1 MSEIKE
7 YKMFIDGQWVDSE
20 SGDTIDVINPANQ
33 EVVARVPLAG
43 VADVEKAVDS
53 SRRAF
58 ESGVWANKSKSE
70 RARILG
76 NMTRLIF
83 KNRPQLAYWE
93 ALTSGAPIRQANL
106 ISLGSSIMLFHTTAQ
121 MLDLL
126 PEVEHAPYPPS
137 APLHSFMKREPI
149 GVCAGISPW
158 NVPLSSAA
166 AKIAP
171 ALAMGNSMIMKPAS
185 ITPITTLELARLA
198 REAGVP
204 DGVLNVITGPGP
216 IIGSALA
223 SHPDVGKVSLTGS
236 TEVGREIY
244 RLCANTIKKMTLELG
259 GKSPL
264 IVLDDADIDVAINT
278 GLSAFLFHQGQICL
292 SGTRLFVPRKMQDA
306 LVSGMIEKIKKLK
319 IGNQLDPLTDQGPIS
334 SQAQLNTIMRY
345 VEIGKKEGA
354 EIAYGGKRLSG
365 PEYDKGFFFEPTI
378 FINCNNQMTQVR
390 EEIFGPVQCVIPYDD
405 DDEALAMAND
415 TIYGLAGGIV
425 STNTARAQK
434 LAMRIR
440 TGTVFIN
447 IYHLTRADAPF
458 GGYKQSGIGTEKA
471 FESLREYSYVKHICQ
486 DMTSKAQDKFW
497 NRLLGFK
504 Y

>member
-1 MSEIKE
+1 MSNIME

-20 SGDTIDVINPANQ
+20 SGETMDVINPANQ
-33 EVVARVPLAG
+33 EIVAHVPLAG
-43 VADVEKAVDS
+43 PADVEKAVDA

-58 ESGVWANKSKSE
+58 ESGVWANTSKSE

-76 NMTRLIF
+76 NMAKLLFQNGSR
-83 KNRPQLAYWE
+83 LAYLE
-93 ALTSGAPIRQANL
+93 ALTSGACIRQTSL
-106 ISLGSSIMLFHTTAQ
+106 IDVGSCLLSFHTTAQ
-121 MLDLL
+121 MLDKL
-126 PEVEHAPYPPS
+126 PEVEHAPYAPS

-149 GVCAGISPW
+149 GICVGIAPW
-158 NVPLSSAA
+158 NVPLSSAG

-185 ITPITTLELARLA
+185 ITPITALELARLA
-198 REAGVP
+198 KEAGVP
-204 DGVLNVITGPGP
+204 DGVLNVVTGPGRTV
-216 IIGSALA
+216 GSALA
-223 SHPDVGKVSLTGS
+223 GHPDVGKVSLTGS

-244 RLCANTIKKMTLELG
+244 HLAANTIKKITLELG

-264 IVLDDADIDVAINT
+264 IVLDDADMDVAINI
-278 GLSAFLFHQGQICL
+278 GLTAFLFHQGQICL
-292 SGTRLFVPRKMQDA
+292 SGTRLFVPRNMQDA

-319 IGNQLDPLTDQGPIS
+319 IGNQLDPLTDQGPVAS
-334 SQAQLNTIMRY
+334 RAQLNTIMRY

-354 EIAYGGKRLSG
+354 EVACGGNRLSG
-365 PEYDKGFFFEPTI
+365 PEYDRGFFFEPTI
-378 FINCNNQMTQVR
+378 FMNCNNQMTQVR

-405 DDEALAMAND
+405 DEEALAMAND
-415 TIYGLAGGIV
+415 TTYGLAGGIV
-425 STNTARAQK
+425 STNVARAQK
-434 LAMRIR
+434 LATRMR

-486 DMTSKAQDKFW
+486 DLTANAAEKFW
-497 NRLLGFK
+497 NPLLGIK

>member
-1 MSEIKE
+1 MSDIME

-20 SGDTIDVINPANQ
+20 SGETMDVINPANQ
-33 EVVARVPLAG
+33 EIVARVPLAG
-43 VADVEKAVDS
+43 PADVEKAVDAS
-53 SRRAF
+53 KRAF
-58 ESGVWANKSKSE
+58 ESGVWANKSKGE

-76 NMTRLIF
+76 NVTKLIF
-83 KNRPQLAYWE
+83 KNSGQLAYLE
-93 ALTSGAPIRQANL
+93 ALTCGAPIRQTSL
-106 ISLGSSIMLFHTTAQ
+106 IDLGSCIMSFHTTAQ
-121 MLDLL
+121 LLDQL

-137 APLHSFMKREPI
+137 AALHSFMKREPI
-149 GVCAGISPW
+149 GICVGIAPW
-158 NVPLSSAA
+158 NVPLSSAG

-198 REAGVP
+198 KEAGVP
-204 DGVLNVITGPGP
+204 DGVLNVVTGPGST
-216 IIGSALA
+216 IGSALA
-223 SHPDVGKVSLTGS
+223 GHPEVGKVSLTGS
-236 TEVGREIY
+236 TEVGREIF
-244 RLCANTIKKMTLELG
+244 RLSANTIKKMTLELG

-264 IVLDDADIDVAINT
+264 IVLDDADMDVAINT

-292 SGTRLFVPRKMQDA
+292 SGTRLVVPRKMQDV
-306 LVSGMIEKIKKLK
+306 LVSGMIEKIKQLK
-319 IGNQLDPLTDQGPIS
+319 IGNQLDPLTDQGPLA
-334 SQAQLNTIMRY
+334 SQTQLDTVMRY
-345 VEIGKKEGA
+345 VEIGKKEKA
-354 EIAYGGKRLSG
+354 EVACGGNRLSG
-365 PEYDKGFFFEPTI
+365 PEYDRGFFFEPTI
-378 FINCNNQMTQVR
+378 FMNCNNQMTQVR

-405 DDEALAMAND
+405 EDEALSMAND

-425 STNTARAQK
+425 STNVARAQK
-434 LAMRIR
+434 LATKIR

-486 DMTSKAQDKFW
+486 DMTAKATDKFW
-497 NRLLGFK
+497 NYLLGIK

>member
-1 MSEIKE
+1 MSDIME

-20 SGDTIDVINPANQ
+20 SGEMMDVINPANQ
-33 EVVARVPLAG
+33 EIVARVPLAG
-43 VADVEKAVDS
+43 PADVEKAVDA

-58 ESGVWANKSKSE
+58 ESGVWANKSKGE

-76 NMTRLIF
+76 NMAKLLF
-83 KNRPQLAYWE
+83 KNSARLAYLE
-93 ALTSGAPIRQANL
+93 SLTCGAPIRQTSL
-106 ISLGSSIMLFHTTAQ
+106 IDVGSCLLSFHMTAQ
-121 MLDLL
+121 LLDLF
-126 PEVEHAPYPPS
+126 PEVEYAPYAPS

-149 GVCAGISPW
+149 GVCLGIAPW
-158 NVPLSSAA
+158 NVPLSSAG

-198 REAGVP
+198 KEAGVP
-204 DGVLNVITGPGP
+204 DGVLNVVTGPGRTV
-216 IIGSALA
+216 GHALA
-223 SHPDVGKVSLTGS
+223 RHPDVGKISLTGS

-244 RLCANTIKKMTLELG
+244 HLAADTIKKITLELG

-264 IVLDDADIDVAINT
+264 IVLDDADLDVAINT
-278 GLSAFLFHQGQICL
+278 GLTAFLFHQGQICL

-306 LVSGMIEKIKKLK
+306 FVSGMIEKIKLLK
-319 IGNQLDPLTDQGPIS
+319 IGNQLDPLTDQGPIAS
-334 SQAQLNTIMRY
+334 EAQLNTIMRY
-345 VEIGKKEGA
+345 VAIGREEGA
-354 EIAYGGKRLSG
+354 EVACGGNRLAG
-365 PEYDKGFFFEPTI
+365 PEYDRGFFFEPTI
-378 FINCNNQMTQVR
+378 FMNCNNQMKQVR

-405 DDEALAMAND
+405 DEEALAMAND
-415 TIYGLAGGIV
+415 TMYGLAGGIV
-425 STNTARAQK
+425 STNVARAQK
-434 LAMRIR
+434 LATRIR

-471 FESLREYSYVKHICQ
+471 FDSLREYSYVKHICQ
-486 DMTSKAQDKFW
+486 DMTASAKDKFW
-497 NRLLGFK
+497 NYLLGIK

>member
-1 MSEIKE
+1 MSDIME

-20 SGDTIDVINPANQ
+20 SGETMELINPANQ

-43 VADVEKAVDS
+43 PADVEKAVDS

-58 ESGVWANKSKSE
+58 ESGVWAHKSKSE

-76 NMTRLIF
+76 NVAKLLFR
-83 KNRPQLAYWE
+83 NRSRLAYLE
-93 ALTSGAPIRQANL
+93 SLTSGACIRQTSL
-106 ISLGSSIMLFHTTAQ
+106 IHFGSCLLSFHTTAQ
-121 MLDLL
+121 MLDQL
-126 PEVEHAPYPPS
+126 PEVEYAPYAPS

-149 GVCAGISPW
+149 GVCVGIAPW
-158 NVPLSSAA
+158 NVPLSSAG

-185 ITPITTLELARLA
+185 ITPLTTLEVARIA
-198 REAGVP
+198 KEAGVP
-204 DGVLNVITGPGP
+204 DGVLNVVTGPGQA
-216 IIGSALA
+216 IGRALVE
-223 SHPDVGKVSLTGS
+223 HPEVGKISLTGS
-236 TEVGREIY
+236 TDVGREIY
-244 RLCANTIKKMTLELG
+244 RLAANTIKKITLELG

-264 IVLDDADIDVAINT
+264 IVLDDADLDVAINT

-292 SGTRLFVPRKMQDA
+292 SGTRLFVPRKMQEA
-306 LVSGMIEKIKKLK
+306 LVSGMIEKIKQMK
-319 IGNQLDPLTDQGPIS
+319 IGNQMDPLTDQGPVAS
-334 SQAQLNTIMRY
+334 RTQLATIMKY
-345 VEIGKKEGA
+345 VEVGQNEGA
-354 EIAYGGKRLSG
+354 ELAYGGRRLSG
-365 PEYDKGFFFEPTI
+365 PEYDQGFFMEPTI
-378 FINCNNQMTQVR
+378 FVNCHNQMRQVR

-405 DDEALAMAND
+405 EEEALGMAND
-415 TIYGLAGGIV
+415 SMYGLAGGIV
-425 STNTARAQK
+425 STNTARAQR
-434 LAMRIR
+434 LATRIR

-486 DMTSKAQDKFW
+486 DMTASAADKFW
-497 NRLLGFK
+497 NYLLGIK